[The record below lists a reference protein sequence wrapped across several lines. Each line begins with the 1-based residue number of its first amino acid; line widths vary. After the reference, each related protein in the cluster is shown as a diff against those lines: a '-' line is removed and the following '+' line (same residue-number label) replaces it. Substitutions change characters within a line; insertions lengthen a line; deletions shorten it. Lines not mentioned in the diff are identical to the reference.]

1 MANRR
6 LPVRKIKEILRLN
19 YACGL
24 SKREIARSCN
34 VARST
39 VADYLMR
46 AKAAGLSWP
55 ESTELTETQLEARLF
70 PTEHVPSS
78 IRRPPPDCEYIY
90 DQLRRYRKVNLT
102 LTQLWLEYKE
112 KHPDGY
118 QYTQYCEYYRRWLS
132 RRDYVMRQEHR
143 AGEKVF
149 IDYSDGLDI
158 VNPTTG
164 ELIPT
169 QLFVAVWGASNYT
182 FAEATLS
189 QALPNWIGSHV
200 CGFRYFG
207 CVPRVLVPDNLKSGV
222 SKACKYE
229 PEVNPTY
236 ADMAEHYGC
245 AVLPAR
251 PRRPRDKAKVEAG
264 VLLAQRWI
272 LAVLRQRT
280 FYSLTELN
288 TAIRECLERLNT
300 RTMRRAGKSRREIFE
315 TVDRPNAMPLPQRA
329 YEYADWGKV
338 KVNIDYHIEVE
349 HHYYSV
355 PFRLLRERLDVRL
368 TATIVE
374 AFHKGERVAA
384 HPRSYV
390 RGGHTTLPEH
400 MPPEHR
406 KYAEWSPSRFI
417 QWAGKTGASTAQLV
431 EKVLASR
438 TYPEQGYR
446 ACLGIMRLG
455 QHYEPERVEAA
466 AQRALKYNTC
476 SYKSMS
482 AILAAGL
489 DRQPDTAGEQSRQ
502 TTLLQHGNIRGREYY
517 ATFNQEEKLCLT
529 SRPSPLSTP

>member
-6 LPVRKIKEILRLN
+6 LPVRKIREILRLKH
-19 YACGL
+19 ACGL

-46 AKAAGLSWP
+46 ARAAGLSWP
-55 ESTELTETQLEARLF
+55 EAAGLTEAELEARLF
-70 PTEHVPSS
+70 PTEHLPSS
-78 IRRPPPDCEYIY
+78 VHRPPPDSEYIY
-90 DQLRRYRKVNLT
+90 KQLRRYRNVNLT

-118 QYTQYCEYYRRWLS
+118 QYTQFCEHYRRWRGKL
-132 RRDYVMRQEHR
+132 DYCMRQEHR

-149 IDYSDGLDI
+149 IDYSDGLVI
-158 VNPTTG
+158 VDPATG

-182 FAEATLS
+182 YAEATLS
-189 QALPNWIGSHV
+189 QTLPHWISSHV
-200 CGFRYFG
+200 CAFRYFG

-222 SKACKYE
+222 HDPCFYE
-229 PEVNPTY
+229 PDLNPTY
-236 ADMAEHYGC
+236 AEMAEHYGC

-251 PRRPRDKAKVEAG
+251 PGRPRDKAKVETG
-264 VLLAQRWI
+264 VLIAQRWI

-280 FYSLTELN
+280 FYSLAELN
-288 TAIRECLERLNT
+288 TAIRECLERINT
-300 RTMRRAGKSRREIFE
+300 RPMRRIGKSRRELFE
-315 TVDRPNAMPLPQRA
+315 TIDRPNALPLPQRA
-329 YEYADWGKV
+329 YEYAEWRKA

-355 PFRLLRERLDVRL
+355 PFWLLRQRLDVRL
-368 TATIVE
+368 TATTVE
-374 AFHKGERVAA
+374 AFHKGERGAA
-384 HPRSYV
+384 HARSYV
-390 RGGHTTLPEH
+390 RGSHTTLKEH

-417 QWAGKTGASTAQLV
+417 QWAGKTGAATAQLV
-431 EKVLASR
+431 EKIMAAR

-446 ACLGIMRLG
+446 ACLGIIRLG

-466 AQRALKYNTC
+466 AQRALKFNTC
-476 SYKSMS
+476 SYKSMR

-489 DRQPDTAGEQSRQ
+489 DRQPDTGEQPRQ
-502 TTLLQHGNIRGREYY
+502 MTLLMHGNIRGREYY
-517 ATFNQEEKLCLT
+517 ATFNQEDNYA
-529 SRPSPLSTP
+529 